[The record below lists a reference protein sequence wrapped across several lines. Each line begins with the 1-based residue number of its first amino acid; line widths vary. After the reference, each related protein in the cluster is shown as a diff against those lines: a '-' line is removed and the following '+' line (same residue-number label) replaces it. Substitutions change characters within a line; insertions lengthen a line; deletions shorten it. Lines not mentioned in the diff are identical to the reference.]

1 MFQAAVLRP
10 EFLAVFIRHRLED
23 QGPITCLSVFK
34 NSRGLKY
41 SASLT
46 ELGSEAS
53 KTQHLEIRCTQT
65 HNWSRIFHSL

>member
-10 EFLAVFIRHRLED
+10 EFLAFFMRRRLEE
-23 QGPITCLSVFK
+23 QGPITCPSFFK
-34 NSRGLKY
+34 NSPGLKY

-65 HNWSRIFHSL
+65 HN